1 MCWVERNGDNFVK
14 QRCPQAS
21 NAKASLHFALQA
33 EVPTSVL
40 TSMLYFVLRKVE
52 TVVQK
57 INLSKTPA
65 SAYSCT

>member
-1 MCWVERNGDNFVK
+1 MCWVEQNAGNFVK

-40 TSMLYFVLRKVE
+40 TSRLYFVLYKVE
-52 TVVQK
+52 TGVKK
-57 INLSKTPA
+57 INLNKTPEP
-65 SAYSCT
+65 AYSCT

>member
-40 TSMLYFVLRKVE
+40 TSRLYFVLRKVE
-52 TVVQK
+52 TVVKK

-65 SAYSCT
+65 YSST